1 MCKYLIDASMLFY
14 SNFFFEGFGN
24 ILTIIF
30 IEIINY
36 EGENIV
42 GFTLLDAF
50 YNGGYYASKKIVS
63 IEFPKING
71 EYQDISLD
79 YVNERINEIKASCS
93 QTLSI

>member
-1 MCKYLIDASMLFY
+1 MEFKDTD
-14 SNFFFEGFGN
+14 
-24 ILTIIF
+24 ILTTF